1 MKPTKIAMAVRVAL
15 ADGLMWA
22 GQPAR
27 GEEK

>member
-1 MKPTKIAMAVRVAL
+1 MKPTKIAMAIRIAL

-27 GEEK
+27 GGM

>member
-1 MKPTKIAMAVRVAL
+1 MKLTKVAMAVRIAL

-27 GEEK
+27 GGK

>member
-1 MKPTKIAMAVRVAL
+1 MKPTKIAMAVRTAL

-27 GEEK
+27 GGK